1 MKMNPSKR
9 KLNLLDEIAQI
20 EYIKGNSTQKAGG
33 QAKPQANKAQEWYDA
48 LNGED
53 NTHIAS

>member
-1 MKMNPSKR
+1 MNSSKR

-20 EYIKGNSTQKAGG
+20 DDTRDQNRRKSINNPKPEKNTQ
-33 QAKPQANKAQEWYDA
+33 PEWFDA

-53 NTHIAS
+53 NTHIGN